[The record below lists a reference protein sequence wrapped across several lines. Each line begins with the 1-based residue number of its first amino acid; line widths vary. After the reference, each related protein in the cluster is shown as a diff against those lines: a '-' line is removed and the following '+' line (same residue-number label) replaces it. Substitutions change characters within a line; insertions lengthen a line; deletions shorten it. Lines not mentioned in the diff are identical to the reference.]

1 MQNHCISTVGSLI
14 VSIIGK
20 PLYMYGRFSNWE
32 VSFEI
37 HCIGT
42 VVFVIGKFNENH
54 CVGTVG
60 P

>member
-1 MQNHCISTVGSLI
+1 
-14 VSIIGK
+14 
-20 PLYMYGRFSNWE
+20 MYGRFSNWE